1 MSPKALFHIPDCDA
15 VWNELNAFDEVIV
28 RTQGLDAVPRIL
40 DKAQPRNIVVN
51 TVIAEIDSLAGFIRG
66 LDVRLFMDQYTSQYQ
81 FALILEADR
90 IGTTAELIH
99 FSERL
104 AHASVRA
111 KLPLRNAADGES
123 IKILSSLDIQILI
136 DLRQADLDW
145 AQLEDLLTDH
155 LLALVDRPSLDP
167 FRMLATICEKKDFGF
182 SLASIHLD
190 DFRQYLHIDE
200 HKRLYLCRADVVS
213 GRAVDLPLR
222 DKARIAKTDLYKKRL
237 QTRLTHLREKTFCAF
252 CEGFNLCQGYLW
264 KDGQTP
270 LCRAFFKSF
279 FETFD
284 FYIKKSEKAKG
295 KAKSGPAAVS
305 ADSRPDASASYRRKS
320 EKPE

>member
-1 MSPKALFHIPDCDA
+1 MSSQALFHIPDCDP

-28 RTQGLDAVPRIL
+28 RTQGLDAVSRIL
-40 DKAQPRNIVVN
+40 DKALPRNIVVN
-51 TVIAEIDSLAGFIRG
+51 TVIAEIDSLAGCIRG
-66 LDVRLFMDQYTSQYQ
+66 LDVRQFMDQCAAKYQ
-81 FALILEADR
+81 FALILEAGQ
-90 IGTTAELIH
+90 IGATAELIH

-111 KLPLRNAADGES
+111 KLPLRNAADAES
-123 IKILSSLDIQILI
+123 IKILSSLDIQILL

-145 AQLEDLLTDH
+145 TQLEDLLSDH

-167 FRMLATICEKKDFGF
+167 FRMLATICEKKDFSF

-200 HKRLYLCRADVVS
+200 HKRLYLCRADAES

-222 DKARIAKTDLYKKRL
+222 DKARIEKTGLYQKKL
-237 QTRLTHLREKTFCAF
+237 KTHQTHLREKTACAF
-252 CEGFNLCQGYLW
+252 CEGFNLCEGYLW
-264 KDGQTP
+264 KDGSTP
-270 LCRAFFKSF
+270 PCRAFFKSF

-284 FYIKKSEKAKG
+284 FYIKKSEKAKS
-295 KAKSGPAAVS
+295 KAKSGPPAVS
-305 ADSRPDASASYRRKS
+305 AEFPPEASYRRKS
-320 EKPE
+320 GEPE